1 MSAYLGWFASR
12 FGQKSALLWQPG
24 NVCFSDSKSTL
35 AIIKYESQMKTDLKR
50 SRLVRDLKMDYHQS
64 QFCKH
69 CRSTALGSNAF
80 CNSTRRFTPDS
91 VLMSIT
97 PSVDVTEAESKQQFC
112 PVLNCS
118 PFTLCIS
125 FAFHAFS
132 LCWSYMDFT
141 HRATIA
147 LIGLELA
154 K

>member
-24 NVCFSDSKSTL
+24 NVCFSDSRSTL

-97 PSVDVTEAESKQQFC
+97 ALGRCDRSDTETSVSVTDAGLFNGSSANSSGLHIE
-112 PVLNCS
+112 
-118 PFTLCIS
+118 FTY
-125 FAFHAFS
+125 
-132 LCWSYMDFT
+132 WSST
-141 HRATIA
+141 GAS
-147 LIGLELA
+147 
-154 K
+154 

>member
-24 NVCFSDSKSTL
+24 NVCFSDSRSTL

-97 PSVDVTEAESKQQFC
+97 ALGRCDRGRLLDLSLLSFQSLSFRYQKSK
-112 PVLNCS
+112 S
-118 PFTLCIS
+118 S
-125 FAFHAFS
+125 S
-132 LCWSYMDFT
+132 MS
-141 HRATIA
+141 
-147 LIGLELA
+147 
-154 K
+154 